1 MMPVDRAL
9 LDAMSA
15 LWRIPAP
22 GPDNLLQHP
31 AFVAL
36 ADLCCDRHGGAA
48 KLSFSLYNA
57 LHALGLPCHL
67 RGHLE
72 RALDVEEAATRLDV
86 ALSRTTSVRRYF
98 CPLDLADDLPTLRF
112 GPCQLNRFDANT
124 LGLLFDAD
132 RLRRLYPAI
141 PIDLSRLAQF
151 HWLIVD
157 ETVALD
163 PRPEARASP
172 IFFTHFGRDLGE
184 FDPLIGRYPPAVESA
199 LFFLLLA
206 PWEDWS
212 TMLEVD
218 WRGFRVPWIYM
229 MSDDLCVR
237 PARPPDPD
245 ALSWEPWF
253 VQDEWGEEIELER
266 PLEYRLDDAAASGIA
281 LFTQKAWEEVE
292 AARATPLF
300 ETPIVHFFVQAFLGD
315 GIDEIMA
322 HMTALEAALGLES
335 DHKAGLRPKPDLHAK
350 LRSTGRMATRIAAA
364 TSDPQAASAYGT
376 LFDVRSAF
384 VHGRAGV
391 STISTEQRVTARRL
405 ARQVVG
411 ALVDRA
417 RVQPGSRDA
426 LLGALL
432 DEGAALLAAGKA
444 VR

>member
-1 MMPVDRAL
+1 MPDRTL
-9 LDAMSA
+9 LDMVSA

-31 AFVAL
+31 AFIAL
-36 ADLCCDRHGGAA
+36 ADFCRDRYGSGA

-67 RGHLE
+67 RGHTE
-72 RALDVEEAATRLDV
+72 WALDVENAATRLDA
-86 ALSRTTSVRRYF
+86 ALSRTTSSRRYF
-98 CPLDLADDLPTLRF
+98 CPLDLADDLPSLTF
-112 GPCQLNRFDANT
+112 GSCQLGRFDADT
-124 LGLLFDAD
+124 LATLFDAD

-141 PIDLSRLAQF
+141 PLDLSRLAQF
-151 HWLIVD
+151 QWLIVD
-157 ETVALD
+157 EAVALD

-172 IFFTHFGRDLGE
+172 IFFTHLGRDLGE

-218 WRGFRVPWIYM
+218 WRGFRVPWTYT

-245 ALSWEPWF
+245 SLSWEPWF
-253 VQDEWGEEIELER
+253 VHDEWGDEIELER
-266 PLEYRLDDAAASGIA
+266 PLAYRLDGAVTPGLS
-281 LFTQKAWEEVE
+281 LFTQQAWEEVE

-300 ETPIVHFFVQAFLGD
+300 ETPIVHFLVNAFLAD

-335 DHKAGLRPKPDLHAK
+335 DHKIGLRPKPDPHAR
-350 LRSTGRMATRIAAA
+350 LRSTARMATRIAAA
-364 TSDPQAASAYGT
+364 TGDPRSASAYGA

-391 STISTEQRVTARRL
+391 QTISTAQRVMARRL
-405 ARQVVG
+405 ARQVAR
-411 ALVDRA
+411 ALVQRA
-417 RVQPGSRDA
+417 GGQPGSRDA
-426 LLGALL
+426 LLGAML
-432 DEGAALLAAGKA
+432 DEGAGLLAASNA
-444 VR
+444 LP

>member
-9 LDAMSA
+9 LDAVSA

-22 GPDNLLQHP
+22 GPDNLLQHF

-36 ADLCCDRHGGAA
+36 ADLCRDRYGGGAM
-48 KLSFSLYNA
+48 LSFALYNA

-67 RGHLE
+67 RGHTE
-72 RALDVEEAATRLDV
+72 WSLDIEEAASRLDA
-86 ALSRTTSVRRYF
+86 ALSRTTAIRRHF
-98 CPLDLADDLPTLRF
+98 CPLDLADDLPTLNF
-112 GPCQLNRFDANT
+112 GTCRVGRFDAAE
-124 LGLLFDAD
+124 LAALFDAD
-132 RLRRLYPAI
+132 RLRRLYPTI
-141 PIDLSRLAQF
+141 PLDLPRLAQF

-172 IFFTHFGRDLGE
+172 IFFTHFGGDLGE
-184 FDPLIGRYPPAVESA
+184 FDPLIGRYPPVVESA

-218 WRGFRVPWIYM
+218 WRGFRVPWIYTV
-229 MSDDLCVR
+229 SDDLCVR

-245 ALSWEPWF
+245 SLSWEPWF
-253 VQDEWGEEIELER
+253 VQDDWGEEMELER
-266 PLEYRLDDAAASGIA
+266 PLEYRLDDPAKPGLS
-281 LFTQKAWEEVE
+281 LFTQQAWEEVE

-300 ETPIVHFFVQAFLGD
+300 ETPIVHFLVHAFLAD

-335 DHKAGLRPKPDLHAK
+335 DHKAGLRPKPDPYPK
-350 LRSTGRMATRIAAA
+350 LRSTGRVATRVAAA
-364 TSDPQAASAYGT
+364 TGDPQAAGDYGA

-391 STISTEQRVTARRL
+391 QSISTVQRVTARRL
-405 ARQVVG
+405 ARQVAR
-411 ALVDRA
+411 ALVQRA
-417 RVQPGSRDA
+417 SAQLVSRDA
-426 LLGALL
+426 MLGAML
-432 DEGAALLAAGKA
+432 DEGVALMLANKA
-444 VR
+444 VP

>member
-1 MMPVDRAL
+1 MPVDRAL
-9 LDAMSA
+9 IEAVSA

-22 GPDNLLQHP
+22 GPDNLLQHTD
-31 AFVAL
+31 FVAL
-36 ADLCCDRHGGAA
+36 ADLCRDLHGGGA

-67 RGHLE
+67 RGRSEWVLG
-72 RALDVEEAATRLDV
+72 VEEAATRLDA
-86 ALSRTTSVRRYF
+86 ALSRKTAIRRHF
-98 CPLDLADDLPTLRF
+98 CPLDLAHDLPSLRF
-112 GPCQLNRFDANT
+112 GTCRLGRFDEET
-124 LGLLFDAD
+124 LGRLFDVD
-132 RLRRLYPAI
+132 RLRRFYPVI
-141 PIDLSRLAQF
+141 PLDLSRLAQF

-157 ETVALD
+157 DTVALD

-184 FDPLIGRYPPAVESA
+184 FDPLTSSYPPAVESA
-199 LFFLLLA
+199 LFFVLLA

-218 WRGFRVPWIYM
+218 WRGFRVPWIYT

-237 PARPPDPD
+237 PSRPPDPD

-253 VQDEWGEEIELER
+253 VHDKWGEEIELER
-266 PLEYRLDDAAASGIA
+266 PLEYRLDEAAASGMA
-281 LFTQKAWEEVE
+281 LLTQKAWEEVE

-300 ETPIVHFFVQAFLGD
+300 ETPIVHFIVQAFLSN
-315 GIDEIMA
+315 GIDEILA

-335 DHKAGLRPKPDLHAK
+335 DHKAGLRPKPDPHAK
-350 LRSTGRMATRIAAA
+350 LRSTNRMANRIAAA
-364 TSDPQAASAYGT
+364 TGDPHAASAYVA

-405 ARQVVG
+405 ARQVAR

-417 RVQPGSRDA
+417 RMIPGSRDA
-426 LLGALL
+426 LLGELL
-432 DEGAALLAAGKA
+432 DQGAALLAASKA